1 MASPDAVSRIRDWK
15 DLLLII
21 SVVYFYGMGTA
32 LLFHLPTLGLASP
45 PVFLCMGFIF
55 LVAFMLELLLSWWN
69 RRRSLMGSF
78 LGALAYGVL
87 AIYVA
92 PLLYGR
98 WILTYTLLEPVI
110 VIFIGGLAFIYG
122 KLFADMMYVAKPLT
136 VEEAKEATRNLPG
149 WKFTNDS
156 LQKTFVFSD
165 NERAVDFSLLV
176 KRLGKQRRHDPAVSL
191 KGTNVEVVLR
201 TTHPASVTRLDLKLA
216 EEIDGI

>member
-1 MASPDAVSRIRDWK
+1 MATSDTVSRIRDWK

-32 LLFHLPTLGLASP
+32 LLFHLPTFGLASP

-69 RRRSLMGSF
+69 RRRSLMGFF

-110 VIFIGGLAFIYG
+110 IVFIGGLAFIYG
-122 KLFADMMYVAKPLT
+122 KLFADIMYVAKPLT
-136 VEEAKEATRNLPG
+136 AEEVKSAVLKLPG
-149 WKFTNDS
+149 WKYTNNS
-156 LQKTFVFSD
+156 LQKTFSFPDSD
-165 NERAVDFSLLV
+165 HAVDFSLLV
-176 KRLGKQRRHDPAVSL
+176 KRLGKKRRHEPTVSL

-201 TTHPASVTRLDLKLA
+201 TTYPASVTRLDLNLA